1 MWNVQEKTLF
11 LSREGGA
18 LNHVWLST
26 QIAQYV
32 KRAEIGKHGGCH
44 LFQHTMATL
53 MLEGGADIRFIQVML
68 GHAEMSNDAD
78 LHAGGDTSASA
89 SPCEYASGRVKT
101 RQKQRKRASQYAS
114 FTRSRKHGRGFVCGF
129 RRRGR

>member
-1 MWNVQEKTLF
+1 MQEKTLF

-44 LFQHTMATL
+44 LFRHNN
-53 MLEGGADIRFIQVML
+53 G
-68 GHAEMSNDAD
+68 D
-78 LHAGGDTSASA
+78 LDV
-89 SPCEYASGRVKT
+89 R
-101 RQKQRKRASQYAS
+101 
-114 FTRSRKHGRGFVCGF
+114 
-129 RRRGR
+129 RRRGYSLHTSNARSR